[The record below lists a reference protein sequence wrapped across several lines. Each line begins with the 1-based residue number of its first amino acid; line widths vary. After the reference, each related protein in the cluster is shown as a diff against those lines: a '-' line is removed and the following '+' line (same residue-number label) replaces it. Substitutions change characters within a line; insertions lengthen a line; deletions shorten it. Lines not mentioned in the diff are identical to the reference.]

1 MVGRQLR
8 EFYMPWFAL
17 AFAVVSLAAAAL
29 VAAPVALAGA
39 PATDQYGSA
48 LPGVGGGGGDESTS
62 GSSSG
67 SGAEATIPVAGES
80 SSSGETAADTAAAG
94 GSDESSGANAGSS
107 GGADKAAGSS
117 HGDAD
122 KGQAAANDDSAASVV
137 GSENTSH
144 SVPQIAAD
152 SAGDG
157 WVPFF
162 IAGLVALGAAGALL
176 IYRNWRRTAQG

>member
-1 MVGRQLR
+1 MDGGQLR
-8 EFYMPWFAL
+8 QSHVPWFAL
-17 AFAVVSLAAAAL
+17 VFAVASLAAAAL
-29 VAAPVALAGA
+29 LAAPVALAGA

-48 LPGVGGGGGDESTS
+48 LPGVGGGGGDESPSGPSS
-62 GSSSG
+62 GSS
-67 SGAEATIPVAGES
+67 AEATIPVAGDS
-80 SSSGETAADTAAAG
+80 SSSSEAAGDTAAAG
-94 GSDESSGANAGSS
+94 GSGEASGANAASS
-107 GGADKAAGSS
+107 GGAKAGSS
-117 HGDAD
+117 HGDKSQAAD
-122 KGQAAANDDSAASVV
+122 KGDSATSVV

-176 IYRNWRRTAQG
+176 IYRNRRRTAQP